1 MKNKIKCKQCRK
13 VIEENDLRYTLP
25 LGVVHSWCLDNYIK
39 TIQEK
44 QRAKK
49 KKVRADMEMAKVENK
64 RAKAKETLWVYVSE
78 FIRMRDSDKDGYCH
92 CISCGVRRHYKDFMD
107 AGHFIP
113 KSTGEYFYFNEDNIH
128 AQCRDCNGFKG
139 GKRVEYRKELI
150 KKIGKDK
157 VEELEKLEKERP
169 YLKHTLEDYEKMKIK
184 YRKKIKNEKLKLTN
198 NISCGII

>member
-1 MKNKIKCKQCRK
+1 MKNKLKCRQCKK
-13 VIEENDLRYTLP
+13 VIEEAHLRYTFP
-25 LGVVHSWCLDNYIK
+25 LYSVHSKCLDEHIK
-39 TIQEK
+39 VILEK
-44 QRAKK
+44 QKEKREKGKK
-49 KKVRADMEMAKVENK
+49 EMTKFKIENK
-64 RAKAKETLWVYVSE
+64 RAKAKKQAWAYFSE
-78 FIRMRDSDKDGYCH
+78 FIRLRDSDEEFYCK
-92 CISCGVRRHYKDFMD
+92 CISCSDRRHYKDFID

-113 KSTGEYFYFNEDNIH
+113 KSTGEYFYFNELNVH
-128 AQCRDCNGFKG
+128 AQCRKCNGFNG